1 MTTTTMMITA
11 LGGGYKSN
19 DESLLITLSDKMN
32 KYDPELRNN
41 SWTRL
46 LKEE

>member
-1 MTTTTMMITA
+1 MTMTTVMITA
-11 LGGGYKSN
+11 LGGGCGSG

-32 KYDPELRNN
+32 KYGPELRNN
-41 SWTRL
+41 SWTGL